1 MNGRGRK
8 QEWATSADCEIARE
22 SSVTLNPLSAHELK
36 AKKRLGGWAVL
47 GGVIHSFRCTKGMW
61 GPRASV
67 GFRDEFLEAESCDL
81 TGLKAQKLY
90 VRNVSSKFLLQ

>member
-1 MNGRGRK
+1 MGHVGGLRDCARK
-8 QEWATSADCEIARE
+8 QCHFEPPLRPRAE
-22 SSVTLNPLSAHELK
+22 S
-36 AKKRLGGWAVL
+36 KKQLGGWAVL

-90 VRNVSSKFLLQ
+90 VRNVGSKFLLQ